1 MKMSNR
7 SIHLDSVP
15 HSRVLKSLPAMVVA
29 LGLSA
34 GVAFGQANPAFDT
47 ASNYAGP
54 GWSTTPANLGT
65 GFGAWNIIVQN
76 NLQPPYAGTYLDSG
90 SAVISGGNSWGSYA
104 NSPQGSTLPSIDF
117 VRPFTGG
124 SLSSG
129 QTFSLNLSADGAGN
143 GTGAAQGFS
152 LETAPGGGGIG
163 AAELTIAYFGSTT
176 NNSMEI
182 DDNNGT
188 TNSNV
193 GINFAQLNAGLT
205 IAVTEGAA
213 GAYTVV
219 ITPVTG
225 GAPLATLT
233 GTTTGAINQVDVFN
247 DNTTGN
253 GYFNNLS
260 IVNVPEPSTIGLVV
274 IGLLGA
280 LGLRRKV

>member
-1 MKMSNR
+1 MKLFYR
-7 SIHLDSVP
+7 SIQLDSVS
-15 HSRVLKSLPAMVVA
+15 HSRILKSLPAMVVA

-54 GWSTTPANLGT
+54 GWSTTPPNLGT
-65 GFGAWNIIVQN
+65 GFGAWNIVVQN
-76 NLQPPYAGTYLDSG
+76 NTAPPYVGTYLDSS
-90 SAVISGGNSWGSYA
+90 SAVVSGGSSWGSYA
-104 NSPQGSTLPSIDF
+104 NSGGPPYGVIDF

-143 GTGAAQGFS
+143 GPGAAQGFS

-163 AAELTIAYFGSTT
+163 SAELTIAYFGSTT

-193 GINFAQLNAGLT
+193 GINFAQLNAGLH

-213 GAYTVV
+213 GAYSVV
-219 ITPVTG
+219 ITPVAG

-260 IVNVPEPSTIGLVV
+260 IVTVPEPSTIGLVV